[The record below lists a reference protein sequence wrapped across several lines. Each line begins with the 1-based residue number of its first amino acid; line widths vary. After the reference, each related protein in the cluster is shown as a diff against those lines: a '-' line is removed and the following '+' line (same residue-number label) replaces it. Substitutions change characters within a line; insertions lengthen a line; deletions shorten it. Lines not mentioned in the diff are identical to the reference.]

1 MQSEVLSFDDGS
13 AVDLTE
19 FLTEFAHLLLGAG
32 ISHDQFSRLSEL
44 AFLRA
49 AVLGARFQNS
59 RINQSAVAAMTGL
72 NRTKVRSLLR
82 SESRGR
88 KPIENKIDRVIAV
101 WVSEAELLTSTGQ
114 PRKLKLTGERASFS
128 WLAKRYGGDLPP
140 KSLLRE
146 LSRRRLVRVSKGSVA
161 LSASARRTRETKRL
175 AQISH
180 ALATVLKRPSID
192 AESRSVRVST
202 FEVAH
207 QATTA
212 VGRVLLQKRIS
223 KILRAFMS
231 EVEAASAA
239 IALEAPAPAEKEQ
252 RLAKTGVFLISQD

>member
-1 MQSEVLSFDDGS
+1 MRSEVLSLDDGS
-13 AVDLTE
+13 AIDLTE
-19 FLTEFAHLLLGAG
+19 FLTEFARLLLGAG
-32 ISHDQFSRLSEL
+32 ISHDRFSRLSEL

-49 AVLGARFQNS
+49 AILGARFHNS

-82 SESRGR
+82 SESRDR
-88 KPIENKIDRVIAV
+88 KPIESKIDRVIAA

-114 PRKLKLTGERASFS
+114 PRKLKLEGDRASFS
-128 WLAKRYGGDLPP
+128 WLAKRYGKDMPS

-146 LSRRRLVRVSKGSVA
+146 LLRRRLVRVRKGFVT
-161 LSASARRTRETKRL
+161 LSESARRTRETKRL
-175 AQISH
+175 TQISR
-180 ALATVLKRPSID
+180 ALATVLKRPSNES
-192 AESRSVRVST
+192 ESRSVQVST

-207 QATTA
+207 FATTA

-223 KILRAFMS
+223 KILRAFMG

-239 IALEAPAPAEKEQ
+239 VALEAPAPSESER
-252 RLAKTGVFLISQD
+252 RLAKTSVFLISQD